1 MKDERLTLLGQGP
14 EDLPAMSALL
24 QDATL
29 RAPDIAWDQRA
40 RRLALLVNRY
50 RWEAGGGSRVRCA
63 LRIETVEA
71 VQRQKWPADPEVVL
85 NLLSLAQDG
94 DYLVLTFAAGAAI
107 RAKVE
112 VVEVVL
118 EDIAAPWATG
128 RMPQHPA

>member
-71 VQRQKWPADPEVVL
+71 VQRQKWPADPEAVL
-85 NLLSLAQDG
+85 NMLSLAQDG

>member
-1 MKDERLTLLGQGP
+1 LKDERLTLLGQGP

>member
-29 RAPDIAWDQRA
+29 RAPDIAWDRRA

-71 VQRQKWPADPEVVL
+71 VQRQKWPADPEAVL
-85 NLLSLAQDG
+85 ALLSLAQDG

>member
-1 MKDERLTLLGQGP
+1 LKDERLTLLGQGP

-71 VQRQKWPADPEVVL
+71 VQRQKWPADPEAVL
-85 NLLSLAQDG
+85 NMLSLAQDG

>member
-1 MKDERLTLLGQGP
+1 MKDERLTLLGKGP

-29 RAPDIAWDQRA
+29 RAPDIAWDRRA

-71 VQRQKWPADPEVVL
+71 VQRQKWPADPEAVL
-85 NLLSLAQDG
+85 ALLSLAQDG

-107 RAKVE
+107 RTKVE